1 MANLKLISEI
11 VTVAG
16 GGSEIIDL
24 DQGVEQFN
32 ITSAAPITLAAA
44 LNITVTG
51 QLKNGQIIIFRHDGG
66 FTTDT
71 ATGKHINILGTIIPD
86 EQALYEARIEA
97 YYNGTAWKVTV
108 FPSIEANQNID
119 GSVITDGTIV
129 ENAIA
134 NNAVTNKKLGT
145 IARGSI
151 KVGGTADQ
159 ANDLVAKTSGNIV
172 IGDGT
177 DVKSVAMSGVVRID
191 STGATTIGEG
201 QITEDML
208 ADDVVYDSGWKTIN
222 NYTGAKGF
230 GLPAFTTGSHPK
242 VRVIGRQ
249 VFIEGEI
256 TLPLDDGAGG
266 LVTDTSG
273 YKTTDRAK
281 VDLHLGVDDGYT
293 VLTGNDYGAFR
304 SNQPMLPADL
314 RPSQL
319 HRFGSNEFIFRSVA
333 DTGNTRSL
341 ILSSFVLLMI
351 METSGDLLFATR
363 AQLNDSAKG
372 PGSEIN
378 NSVLRTVTT
387 NVTSGDFA
395 IEYSAYKNSFT
406 GAADNRNS
414 SVTAFSYP
422 ATFDGENPAHLGGM
436 VVDVTTSY
444 LIAETTSIADI
455 KTAFDSI

>member
-11 VTVAG
+11 VAVAG
-16 GGSEIIDL
+16 GGSEVIDL
-24 DQGVEQFN
+24 DTGVEQFN
-32 ITSAAPITLAAA
+32 ITSAAPITLSAA
-44 LNITVTG
+44 LNITATG

-71 ATGKHINILGTIIPD
+71 SKGYHINILGTVIPD

-97 YYNGTAWKVTV
+97 YYNGTAWKVTL

-119 GSVITDGTIV
+119 GAAIKAESIASGSIADGAITNAKLSTIS
-129 ENAIA
+129 
-134 NNAVTNKKLGT
+134 
-145 IARGSI
+145 RGSI
-151 KVGGTADQ
+151 KVGGTSDLAT
-159 ANDLVAKTSGNIV
+159 DLVAKTSGNIV
-172 IGDGT
+172 VGDGT
-177 DVKSVAMSGVVRID
+177 DVKSVAMSGDVTID
-191 STGATTIGEG
+191 ATGVTTIGDG
-201 QITEDML
+201 KITEQML

-230 GLPAFTTGSHPK
+230 GLPAFTTGIHPK

-256 TLPLDDGAGG
+256 ILPLDDGAGG
-266 LVTDTSG
+266 LVTATSG
-273 YKTTDRAK
+273 YRTTDRAK

-319 HRFGSNEFIFRSVA
+319 HRFGSNEFIFRSIG
-333 DTGNTRSL
+333 DTGNTKSL

-351 METSGDLLFATR
+351 IETSGDLLFATR
-363 AQLNDSAKG
+363 PQLNDSANG
-372 PGSEIN
+372 SGSEIN
-378 NSVLRTVTT
+378 NSVLRTIAT
-387 NVTSGDFA
+387 NVTAGDFA
-395 IEYSAYKNSFT
+395 IEYAAYKNSFT

-436 VVDVTTSY
+436 AIDVTTSY
-444 LIAETTSIADI
+444 LIAETTSMADI